1 MARGDSLRAS
11 SPGRS
16 GGRAG
21 KGGEFATLWNLKIC
35 IEKLDAKCCLAE
47 MTLVMTSLPLR
58 RALTCFSML
67 VYIRA
72 RLVMRIEDMIT
83 KDEFA

>member
-16 GGRAG
+16 GGGAG
-21 KGGEFATLWNLKIC
+21 KEGEFATMSL
-35 IEKLDAKCCLAE
+35 ELAE
-47 MTLVMTSLPLR
+47 MTLVMTSLPSE
-58 RALTCFSML
+58 RAFKCFSML

-83 KDEFA
+83 QDEFA